1 MKSTA
6 SAPPLL
12 GCIPNSTALSGVT
25 TFTAPRVSATL
36 TSGSSTSAAIMAI
49 TPHTPLAHIVSSQAN
64 NLSTDAIAVGPSS
77 PPIPLKLAQKIWR
90 NEFIDVQELLLA
102 RLGIPEPTLLDVLTK
117 LESTKPKKEIK
128 TIQQWA
134 LCFNSYITVLAITHP
149 QRVGDLLA
157 YSSIIINASS
167 EYEDTPW
174 LQYDARFRRQ
184 AATDPNRPWATI
196 DASLWTTCFANARS
210 RPRCRDCKEMGH
222 ETCKPAATYRPT
234 GSYRYQP
241 YSTSRPICKKFNY
254 AWCDLSPCNFQH
266 IICLNCQKPNH
277 KVGQCPELNKP
288 SEPFR
293 PPKNKGP

>member
-12 GCIPNSTALSGVT
+12 CCIPNSTALSGVT
-25 TFTAPRVSATL
+25 RFTAPRVSATL

-49 TPHTPLAHIVSSQAN
+49 TPHTPLAHIISSQAN

-90 NEFIDVQELLLA
+90 NEFVDLQELLPA

-117 LESTKPKKEIK
+117 PESTKPKKEIK

-210 RPRCRDCKEMGH
+210 RPRCRIVRKWVTKHASPRPHIDPQAPIDTNRTRQAGQFAKNLTTPGVIC
-222 ETCKPAATYRPT
+222 CRATSSIY
-234 GSYRYQP
+234 
-241 YSTSRPICKKFNY
+241 
-254 AWCDLSPCNFQH
+254 
-266 IICLNCQKPNH
+266 
-277 KVGQCPELNKP
+277 V
-288 SEPFR
+288 
-293 PPKNKGP
+293 